1 MPEEFQNDFRGFKLR
16 NVSQWEQFKLLLD
29 RNLLELQRNI
39 FVIPILGILAVFNGF
54 LYTCLFYRIDAT
66 VVTYDQTA
74 NTTYVAN
81 LLGLVFLMIMDQLI
95 ETSFGQVMMIPKI
108 YPVFKREVQNNMY

>member
-1 MPEEFQNDFRGFKLR
+1 M
-16 NVSQWEQFKLLLD
+16 
-29 RNLLELQRNI
+29 
-39 FVIPILGILAVFNGF
+39 
-54 LYTCLFYRIDAT
+54 
-66 VVTYDQTA
+66 TYDQTA

-108 YPVFKREVQNNMY
+108 YPVFKSEVQNNMY

>member
-1 MPEEFQNDFRGFKLR
+1 MPEEFKNDFRGFKLR
-16 NVSQWEQFKLLLD
+16 SVSQWEQFKLLLD

-39 FVIPILGILAVFNGF
+39 FAIPILGTLAVFNGL
-54 LYTCLFYRIDAT
+54 LYVCLFYRIDAT
-66 VVTYDQTA
+66 VVNYNQTA

-95 ETSFGQVMMIPKI
+95 ETSFGQVMMIP
-108 YPVFKREVQNNMY
+108 